1 MNAVAARASR
11 QGMQIEA
18 GHEKLIDSLGRIQ
31 CVQPTQAASLQ
42 ILADPCRLT
51 PLEKLG
57 KSLVPEALD
66 HRSKLVAGP
75 LYVKR
80 WFT

>member
-1 MNAVAARASR
+1 MNAVAPRASR

-18 GHEKLIDSLGRIQ
+18 GHEKLIDGLGRIQ
-31 CVQPTQAASLQ
+31 CVQATQAASLQ

-57 KSLVPEALD
+57 KSLVPEAPD
-66 HRSKLVAGP
+66 HEPRLVAP
-75 LYVKR
+75 HHPVKR